1 MNPLKVSQV
10 YTLAS
15 FRVLVATLKTLF
27 LVASSSLHKAFR
39 RYLKHDSMNVLVS
52 WETKKKQKN
61 DVIGAKDSRL
71 KDTKI
76 SSNEEEIVWR
86 NEGRKKLWGE
96 EEGTLS

>member
-1 MNPLKVSQV
+1 MYYVRKVFMNPLKVSQV

-52 WETKKKQKN
+52 SQKRNKKRMSLVLRIQ
-61 DVIGAKDSRL
+61 G
-71 KDTKI
+71 
-76 SSNEEEIVWR
+76 
-86 NEGRKKLWGE
+86 
-96 EEGTLS
+96 